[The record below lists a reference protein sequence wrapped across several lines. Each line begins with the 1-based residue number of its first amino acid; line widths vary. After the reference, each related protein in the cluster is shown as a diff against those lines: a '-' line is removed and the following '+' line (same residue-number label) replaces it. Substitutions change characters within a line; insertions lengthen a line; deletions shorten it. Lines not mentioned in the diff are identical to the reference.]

1 MKPGLNK
8 KPLALIVLVS
18 LALALLLSGCAQSP
32 SSGESNAPN
41 DAILSKRFDG
51 VYISTDGAEQRAVSI
66 RSIVGLLLIENSLAV
81 DGSVYSFWAQEL
93 RPEDVSTLYD
103 SSLESVQGVCYEF
116 STISNNGEYWDATA
130 KMTVKLT
137 DDGVC
142 LTKRLDDYIVEETCF
157 AHTDKDGYFHT
168 DTQTLYEV
176 LSQSF
181 TLAENTVPAGNWSL
195 RGENF
200 AAWLSFTPDRGFHYA
215 LKIKETPVFFL
226 SGAWGVD
233 TDGNL
238 QIIAEQFGGGTM
250 PLEYTLRLKS
260 AQNGLILEAL
270 NDLSFLPLEGENIF
284 FAEKQGDIMALS
296 SKAFYP

>member
-32 SSGESNAPN
+32 SSGESSAPN
-41 DAILSKRFDG
+41 EAPLSKRFDG
-51 VYISTDGAEQRAVSI
+51 VYMDTEGAEQRAVSI
-66 RSIVGLLLIENSLAV
+66 RSIGGLLLIENSLAV

-93 RPEDVSTLYD
+93 RPDDVSALSDT
-103 SSLESVQGVCYEF
+103 SLDSVQGVCYEF
-116 STISNNGEYWDATA
+116 STITNNGEYWDATA

-137 DDGVC
+137 DDGVS

-157 AHTDKDGYFHT
+157 LHTDKDGYFHT

-200 AAWLSFTPDRGFHYA
+200 AAWLSFTPNQDFYYA
-215 LKIKETPVFFL
+215 LKTKEMPIFFL

-238 QIIAEQFGGGTM
+238 QIIAERFGGGTM

-260 AQNGLILEAL
+260 AQNSLILEAL

-284 FAEKQGDIMALS
+284 SAEKQGDIMALS
-296 SKAFYP
+296 FKAFYP